1 MARRR
6 QENGYAFGMK
16 LVLTFSCVMLTA
28 CGGGSG
34 SGGSGS
40 GPTPPI
46 ANIVEDPMVDD
57 GSDPA
62 DPADGSAWEP
72 GVFESMETFSA
83 MCASPREGGFPDIV
97 GTVTDEN
104 NWLRSMSND
113 TYLWYD
119 EIEDVDPGTI
129 DNTLDYFDLMKT
141 FAVTPAG
148 NRKDRFHFTFETEA
162 WKQLSGSGVSAGYG
176 MEISI
181 VSSTP
186 PRRAIVAY
194 TEPDTPA
201 TSVNLARGTEILEVD
216 GVDLVNASGSANI
229 DVLNA
234 GLFPIELDATHE
246 FLVRDLNALETRL
259 VTMTS
264 REIMSTPVQNVATID
279 TESGKVGY
287 ILFNDHIATS
297 EQLLIDAVNELKE
310 AEVSDLVLDLRYN
323 GGGFLD
329 IANEAAYMIA
339 GSATEGLVF
348 DELQFN
354 DKHLN
359 FDPVTGRLLT
369 PTLFRTT
376 ARGFSATAGT
386 ALPTLELTRVFVLTS
401 GGTCSASEAIINGL
415 NGIDIEVIQIGSN
428 TCGKPYGFYALDN
441 CGTSYFT
448 IQFRSVNAKGFG
460 DYSDGFSPSSDV
472 TEPSGTALPG
482 CNVTDDLFHALGD
495 PEEAKLA
502 AALSYRENGVCPE
515 RAVSARRL
523 SVIGRP
529 EGQVLKHEWLRNMTI
544 TP

>member
-1 MARRR
+1 MAQR
-6 QENGYAFGMK
+6 QQGNDGRW
-16 LVLTFSCVMLTA
+16 LVMLVTCLMLTA
-28 CGGGSG
+28 CG
-34 SGGSGS
+34 GGSGS

-46 ANIVEDPMVDD
+46 ANIADEPTLDEGGDGDD
-57 GSDPA
+57 GSSGADETSWDP
-62 DPADGSAWEP
+62 D
-72 GVFESMETFSA
+72 VFEAADTFAA
-83 MCASPREGGFPDIV
+83 MCASPRQSGFPDV
-97 GTVTDEN
+97 EGTVTDEN
-104 NWLRSMSND
+104 NWLRSMGND

-119 EIEDVDPGTI
+119 EINDVDPGTV
-129 DNTLDYFDLMKT
+129 DDPLDYFDLMKT
-141 FAVTPAG
+141 FVLTPAG
-148 NRKDRFHFTFETEA
+148 NNKDRFHFTFDTEA
-162 WKQLSGSGVSAGYG
+162 WNQLSGSGVSAGYG
-176 MEISI
+176 IKISL

-186 PRRAIVAY
+186 PRKAIVAY

-201 TSVNLARGTEILEVD
+201 TSADVNLARGAEILEVD
-216 GVDLVNASGSANI
+216 GVDVVNASGSANI

-234 GLFPIELDATHE
+234 GLFPSELNVTHE
-246 FLVRDLNALETRL
+246 FLVRDLNASDTRL

-264 REIMSTPVQNVATID
+264 REIMSVPVQNVTTIE
-279 TESGKVGY
+279 TGSGTVGY
-287 ILFNDHIATS
+287 IVFNDHIATS

-310 AEVSDLVLDLRYN
+310 AAVSDLVLDLRYN

-339 GSATEGLVF
+339 GSASEGLVF

-354 DKHLN
+354 DKHQN

-376 ARGFSATAGT
+376 ARGFSATT
-386 ALPTLELTRVFVLTS
+386 DITLPTLDLPRVFVLTS

-415 NGIDIEVIQIGSN
+415 SGIDIEVIQIGSN

-460 DYSDGFSPSSDV
+460 DYTDGFSPSSDV
-472 TEPSGTALPG
+472 ADPSGTALPG
-482 CNVTDDLFHALGD
+482 CNVADDLSHALGD

-502 AALSYRENGVCPE
+502 TALAFRENGVCPE
-515 RAVSARRL
+515 PVASARRL
-523 SVIGRP
+523 SDIGDS
-529 EGQVLKHEWLRNMTI
+529 EGRVVKHEWLRNMTI

>member
-28 CGGGSG
+28 CGGG

-72 GVFESMETFSA
+72 GVFESTETFSA

-216 GVDLVNASGSANI
+216 GVDLVNASESANI

-310 AEVSDLVLDLRYN
+310 AEVSDLILDLRYN

>member
-16 LVLTFSCVMLTA
+16 LVLAFSCVMLTA
-28 CGGGSG
+28 CGGG

-46 ANIVEDPMVDD
+46 ANIVEAPIVDD

-72 GVFESMETFSA
+72 GVFESMETFAA

-119 EIEDVDPGTI
+119 EIEDVNPGTI

-246 FLVRDLNALETRL
+246 FLVRDLNASETRL

-297 EQLLIDAVNELKE
+297 EQLLIDAVNELKK

-386 ALPTLELTRVFVLTS
+386 ALPTLELPRVFVLTS

-441 CGTSYFT
+441 CGISYFT

-502 AALSYRENGVCPE
+502 TALSYRENGVCPE

-523 SVIGRP
+523 SVIGHP

>member
-16 LVLTFSCVMLTA
+16 LVLAFGCVMLTA
-28 CGGGSG
+28 CGGG

-72 GVFESMETFSA
+72 GVFKSMETFAA

-246 FLVRDLNALETRL
+246 FLVRDLNASETRL

-386 ALPTLELTRVFVLTS
+386 ALPTLELPRVFVLTS

-502 AALSYRENGVCPE
+502 TALSYRENGVCPE

-523 SVIGRP
+523 SVIGHP